1 MINLR
6 EILMDELNRLD
17 ILKNKSVEFLKKAPE
32 GSLYITNNKK
42 QCQYYWR
49 KSKEDRHG
57 VYIKKKNKKLIWDLD
72 QKEYTLKLLT
82 KVEENK
88 KYIEKIL
95 NKYNFDEGVQVYE
108 KLNPLK
114 QTIVHPYVLPEED
127 YVEYWYEYQKNEK
140 EKLSNKIAKRYMI
153 EDELEIITENGEKVK
168 SKSEKILADKF
179 KSMGIP
185 YAYEQPVLLNGY
197 GYVLPDFKILNKK
210 TRKEYY
216 WEHFGMMDDREYAEK
231 TIKKIENYEKNG
243 IFPGKNLIMTF
254 ETKQHPLSMR
264 IVSEN
269 IEEFL
274 V

>member
-6 EILMDELNRLD
+6 NLLIEELNRLD
-17 ILKNKSVEFLKKAPE
+17 ILKNKSSEFLKNAPD

-57 VYIKKKNKKLIWDLD
+57 VYIKKKNKKLIWDLA
-72 QKEYTLKLLT
+72 QKEYALKLLT
-82 KVEENK
+82 KIEENRK
-88 KYIEKIL
+88 HIEKIL
-95 NKYNFDEGVQVYE
+95 NKYNFDEGIQVYE
-108 KLNPLK
+108 NLNPLK
-114 QTIVHPYVLPEED
+114 QMIVQPYVLPEED
-127 YVEYWYEYQKNEK
+127 YVEYWCKHQKNEK
-140 EKLSNKIAKRYMI
+140 EKLHGKIAKKYTI
-153 EDELEIITENGEKVK
+153 KDELEIITENGEKVR

-185 YAYEQPVLLNGY
+185 YAYEQPVLLKEY

-210 TRKEYY
+210 NRKEYY
-216 WEHFGMMDDREYAEK
+216 WEHFGMMDDSEYAEK
-231 TIKKIENYEKNG
+231 TIKKLESYEKNG

-254 ETKQHPLSMR
+254 ETQQHPLNMR
-264 IVSEN
+264 IVSKN

>member
-17 ILKNKSVEFLKKAPE
+17 ILKNKSAEFLKKAPE

-57 VYIKKKNKKLIWDLD
+57 VYIKKKNKKLIWDLA

-95 NKYNFDEGVQVYE
+95 NKYNFDEGIQVYE

-114 QTIVHPYVLPEED
+114 QTIVHPYILPEED

-140 EKLSNKIAKRYMI
+140 ETLSDKIAKRYMI
-153 EDELEIITENGEKVK
+153 EDELDIITENGEKVR

-254 ETKQHPLSMR
+254 ETQQHPLSMR
-264 IVSEN
+264 VVSKN

-274 V
+274 M